1 MLLME
6 SRRYEMGIMEARDAV
21 ARRLELLQLVTQ
33 GSRADAE
40 AFGGQLAATA
50 GDSQGGQ
57 DQLSLTLFE
66 VMIQADLLRRCG
78 CRRQQR
84 SGAGERMNIEI
95 PRIDLAAAGEPCCAL
110 HDIRELAYV
119 AR

>member
-40 AFGGQLAATA
+40 TFGGQLAAAA
-50 GDSQGGQ
+50 GDAQGGQ

-66 VMIQADLLRRCG
+66 VVIQADLLRRCG
-78 CRRQQR
+78 CRRQR
-84 SGAGERMNIEI
+84 SGARERMDVEI
-95 PRIDLAAAGEPCCAL
+95 HRIDLAAAGEPCSAL
-110 HDIRELAYV
+110 HDIREFA
-119 AR
+119 